1 MDALRALGGMSAAPG
16 AAWLSLPV
24 WLTPRRESSPGGGAV
39 EDGDMWRSC
48 WHGAVDDSTTG
59 SSETGSSDGFAT
71 AFALQRAGREGV
83 AAAMYHSILRAQR
96 GVPFNDPGWCRMH
109 ERGVRAHS
117 HRVSLRALT
126 RARRGASG
134 DEEGVGDDW
143 TVDEM
148 PEPNA
153 GAMLPRCGGTDAN
166 ASWAAFA
173 RWRRAWAERIEAAEV
188 QAGAE
193 SESQLPG
200 RGREINHPSA
210 VGPRPTSMRARGTF
224 RLSALHK
231 LEHDMEQLRYLGDKG
246 LLPRAATDELSGA
259 LGRIWR
265 RHAPAVKRAAA
276 SISSN
281 GQAATGVAGGEAVAA
296 DARALQAASAQYL
309 LLSGSDFRAIGA
321 LHNTALYVSPEPA
334 HAISSAINPHLD
346 YADIERQYFE
356 DAPGAGL
363 EIVTVDN
370 FLSPP
375 ALESLFSFCLE
386 STLYFDVKPG
396 YLGAYVNEGF
406 SNGLLLQLF
415 SELRQRLPRVM
426 ANHTLENMWAYKYD
440 GDYGGIRIHA
450 DNAAVNFNLWL
461 TPDEANLE
469 PGGGGLHIY
478 RVRAPGACSAE
489 DAECPGG
496 LMSHNAS
503 SSGANG
509 TGFSDWNRWDR
520 REDMLRYVREHGGD
534 EAKVVVPYRR
544 NRVTI
549 FNSDLLHETAPFHFK
564 RGYKNRR
571 INLTMLFGRRPH
583 EYSNG

>member
-1 MDALRALGGMSAAPG
+1 
-16 AAWLSLPV
+16 
-24 WLTPRRESSPGGGAV
+24 
-39 EDGDMWRSC
+39 
-48 WHGAVDDSTTG
+48 
-59 SSETGSSDGFAT
+59 
-71 AFALQRAGREGV
+71 
-83 AAAMYHSILRAQR
+83 
-96 GVPFNDPGWCRMH
+96 
-109 ERGVRAHS
+109 
-117 HRVSLRALT
+117 
-126 RARRGASG
+126 
-134 DEEGVGDDW
+134 
-143 TVDEM
+143 
-148 PEPNA
+148 
-153 GAMLPRCGGTDAN
+153 
-166 ASWAAFA
+166 
-173 RWRRAWAERIEAAEV
+173 
-188 QAGAE
+188 
-193 SESQLPG
+193 
-200 RGREINHPSA
+200 
-210 VGPRPTSMRARGTF
+210 MRARGTF

-231 LEHDMEQLRYLGDKG
+231 IEHDMEQLRYLGERG
-246 LLPRAATDELSGA
+246 LLPRIATEELIEA

-276 SISSN
+276 ST
-281 GQAATGVAGGEAVAA
+281 AAMEQTKGAADGDAAAA
-296 DARALQAASAQYL
+296 DARALHAASAQYL
-309 LLSGSDFRAIGA
+309 LLSGNEFRTIGA
-321 LHNTALYVSPEPA
+321 LHNTALYISPEPA
-334 HAISSAINPHLD
+334 HAISNAINPNLD

-363 EIVTVDN
+363 EIVTVDD
-370 FLSPP
+370 FLSPS
-375 ALESLFSFCLE
+375 ALEHLFSFCLE

-406 SNGLLLQLF
+406 SNGLLMQIF
-415 SELRQRLPRVM
+415 AELRQRLPRIM

-461 TPDEANLE
+461 TPDEANLA

-478 RVRAPGACSAE
+478 RVRAPGACSA
-489 DAECPGG
+489 DGAECLGG
-496 LMSHNAS
+496 LMSRNAN

-534 EAKVVVPYRR
+534 QAKVVVPYRR

-583 EYSNG
+583 KYSNG